1 MLGLFLRLSY
11 TPSDSWLRSHMTSPH
26 RFPIR
31 VYYEDTDFSG
41 LVYHASHLR
50 FMERGRTELL
60 RELGIHQRALLEGG
74 AGGAIFF
81 VVRAMNIDFK
91 RPARMD
97 DLLAVETAVEQVG
110 GASLTLAQKIWREA
124 ELLVEAQVTVAAVE
138 QGRAR
143 RLPPEVREKFLRI
156 LSAQ

>member
-1 MLGLFLRLSY
+1 
-11 TPSDSWLRSHMTSPH
+11 MTSPH

-60 RELGIHQRALLEGG
+60 RELGVHQRALLEGD
-74 AGGAIFF
+74 AGSAIFF
-81 VVRAMNIDFK
+81 VVRAMNIDFM

-97 DLLAVETAVEQVG
+97 DLLAVETAVERVG
-110 GASLTLAQKIWREA
+110 AASLALAQKIWRDG
-124 ELLVEAQVTVAAVE
+124 ELLVEARVTVAAVE

-143 RLPPEVREKFLRI
+143 RLPQEVREKFLSI

>member
-1 MLGLFLRLSY
+1 MIA
-11 TPSDSWLRSHMTSPH
+11 PH

-74 AGGAIFF
+74 DSGAIFF
-81 VVRAMNIDFK
+81 VVRAMTIDFK

-97 DLLAVETAVEQVG
+97 DLLAVETSVTEVG
-110 GASLTLAQKIWREA
+110 AASLALEQKIWRDA
-124 ELLVEAQVTVAAVE
+124 ELLVAARVTVAAVE
-138 QGRAR
+138 GGRAR
-143 RLPPEVREKFLRI
+143 RLPRDVREKFLRI
-156 LSAQ
+156 QNAR